1 MVKTWNVYQGIVAC
15 QAHDLAENVC
25 AGKPN
30 FLDLSCVDDVQKKS
44 DDLLLKELVVF
55 QAVLF
60 DRLLHDFFDSPLVH
74 DEEAQNI
81 LDLYV
86 SIGCLFEAV
95 HDFLSEFLV
104 DILAVEK
111 FSQNAY
117 FFDEDSLRG
126 E

>member
-1 MVKTWNVYQGIVAC
+1 M
-15 QAHDLAENVC
+15 C

-30 FLDLSCVDDVQKKS
+30 FLDLSCVDDVKKKG

-81 LDLYV
+81 LNLYV
-86 SIGCLFEAV
+86 SIGCFFEAI

-117 FFDEDSLRG
+117 FFDEDGLRG